1 MYLSTYANFSMYKII
16 SYSLSINKKNICRY
30 GICYSFNFVTKHAL
44 EQLVRSDS
52 DGPDSGLSLVIDIEK
67 SQYMRSGLSSKEGI
81 VIALASPAE
90 LPNLLATPIQICK

>member
-1 MYLSTYANFSMYKII
+1 MKFILP
-16 SYSLSINKKNICRY
+16 RY
-30 GICYSFNFVTKHAL
+30 GICYSFNFVTKNAL

-90 LPNLLATPIQICK
+90 LPNLLATPIQISPNTETNIAISLRQISRLK